1 MPAAK
6 TQFTIQ
12 INLHSEDSL
21 QQIAQAYCM
30 TQQKKQSFFEGN
42 WLGEDRPTD
51 IKQYWD
57 SLTDTERAI
66 QKLESTDAAVY
77 MQFHDRL
84 MNSIPK
90 PPVAP

>member
-1 MPAAK
+1 
-6 TQFTIQ
+6 
-12 INLHSEDSL
+12 
-21 QQIAQAYCM
+21 M

-51 IKQYWD
+51 IKQYWN

-66 QKLESTDAAVY
+66 QKLEGTDAAVY